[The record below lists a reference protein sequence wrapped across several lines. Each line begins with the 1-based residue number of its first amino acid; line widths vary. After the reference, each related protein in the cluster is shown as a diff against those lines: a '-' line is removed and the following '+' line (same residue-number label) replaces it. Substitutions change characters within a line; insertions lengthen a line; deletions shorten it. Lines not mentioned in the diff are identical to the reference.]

1 MQCQS
6 MRAWAL
12 VWQEIRAWALVRQA
26 MHAGALVWQE
36 ICAWVR
42 GIFFQC
48 ADFRLIA
55 VKNRISFWL
64 PVVMTLQML
73 RMPVQGV

>member
-1 MQCQS
+1 
-6 MRAWAL
+6 MR
-12 VWQEIRAWALVRQA
+12 
-26 MHAGALVWQE
+26 AGALVWQE
-36 ICAWVR
+36 IRVGALVWQTTRAGAPVWQATRAGVR

-55 VKNRISFWL
+55 AKNRISFWL

-73 RMPVQGV
+73 RMPV

>member
-1 MQCQS
+1 
-6 MRAWAL
+6 MRAWALVYQAMRVEAL
-12 VWQEIRAWALVRQA
+12 VWQEIRV
-26 MHAGALVWQE
+26 G
-36 ICAWVR
+36 VR

-73 RMPVQGV
+73 RMPV

>member
-1 MQCQS
+1 
-6 MRAWAL
+6 MRAWALVYQAMRVEAL
-12 VWQEIRAWALVRQA
+12 VWQEIRA
-26 MHAGALVWQE
+26 G
-36 ICAWVR
+36 VR

-55 VKNRISFWL
+55 VKNRILFWL

-73 RMPVQGV
+73 RMPVQSV

>member
-1 MQCQS
+1 
-6 MRAWAL
+6 MRAGAL
-12 VWQEIRAWALVRQA
+12 VWQEIRAGV
-26 MHAGALVWQE
+26 LVWQE
-36 ICAWVR
+36 IRVGVR

-48 ADFRLIA
+48 TDFRLIA

-64 PVVMTLQML
+64 PIVMTLQAL

>member
-1 MQCQS
+1 

-12 VWQEIRAWALVRQA
+12 VWQEIRV
-26 MHAGALVWQE
+26 GALVWQE
-36 ICAWVR
+36 TRAGVR

-48 ADFRLIA
+48 TDFRLIA

-64 PVVMTLQML
+64 PVVMTLQMF

>member
-1 MQCQS
+1 

-12 VWQEIRAWALVRQA
+12 VWQTTR
-26 MHAGALVWQE
+26 AGALVWQE
-36 ICAWVR
+36 IRVWVR

-64 PVVMTLQML
+64 PVVMTPQRL
-73 RMPVQGV
+73 RMPV

>member
-1 MQCQS
+1 
-6 MRAWAL
+6 MRAGAL
-12 VWQEIRAWALVRQA
+12 MRQATRVGALVRQA
-26 MHAGALVWQE
+26 IRVEALVRQA
-36 ICAWVR
+36 IRAGVR

-55 VKNRISFWL
+55 AKNRISFWL

>member
-1 MQCQS
+1 

-12 VWQEIRAWALVRQA
+12 VWQEMRV
-26 MHAGALVWQE
+26 GALVWQE
-36 ICAWVR
+36 IRAGVR

-64 PVVMTLQML
+64 PVWKPLPIPLVSSAPGKTISGLFVP
-73 RMPVQGV
+73 PVDEDE

>member
-1 MQCQS
+1 MC
-6 MRAWAL
+6 AGAL
-12 VWQEIRAWALVRQA
+12 VWQEIRVGALVWQA

-36 ICAWVR
+36 IRAWVR

-64 PVVMTLQML
+64 PVVMTL
-73 RMPVQGV
+73 

>member
-1 MQCQS
+1 MCAEALVWQAT
-6 MRAWAL
+6 RAWVLVWQEIRVGAL
-12 VWQEIRAWALVRQA
+12 VWQEIRV
-26 MHAGALVWQE
+26 G
-36 ICAWVR
+36 VR
-42 GIFFQC
+42 GIFSQC

-64 PVVMTLQML
+64 PVVMTLQAL

>member
-1 MQCQS
+1 
-6 MRAWAL
+6 MR
-12 VWQEIRAWALVRQA
+12 
-26 MHAGALVWQE
+26 AGALVWQSMR
-36 ICAWVR
+36 AGALVWQATRAGVR

-64 PVVMTLQML
+64 PVVMTLQMF

>member
-1 MQCQS
+1 

-12 VWQEIRAWALVRQA
+12 VWQAARV
-26 MHAGALVWQE
+26 GALVWQE
-36 ICAWVR
+36 IRVGVR

>member
-1 MQCQS
+1 
-6 MRAWAL
+6 MR
-12 VWQEIRAWALVRQA
+12 
-26 MHAGALVWQE
+26 AGALVWQE
-36 ICAWVR
+36 IRVGVLVWQATRVGVR

-64 PVVMTLQML
+64 PVVMTL
-73 RMPVQGV
+73 

>member
-1 MQCQS
+1 

-12 VWQEIRAWALVRQA
+12 VWQTTR
-26 MHAGALVWQE
+26 AGALVWQ
-36 ICAWVR
+36 ATRAGVR

-64 PVVMTLQML
+64 PVVMTPQML
-73 RMPVQGV
+73 RMPV

>member
-1 MQCQS
+1 
-6 MRAWAL
+6 MRAGVVVRQEIRVGAL
-12 VWQEIRAWALVRQA
+12 VWQEIRV
-26 MHAGALVWQE
+26 G
-36 ICAWVR
+36 VR

-64 PVVMTLQML
+64 PVVMTLQMDKNVKQIFPL
-73 RMPVQGV
+73 DKTKK

>member
-1 MQCQS
+1 
-6 MRAWAL
+6 MRAG
-12 VWQEIRAWALVRQA
+12 ALVRQETR
-26 MHAGALVWQE
+26 AGALVWQE
-36 ICAWVR
+36 IGEGALVRQKIRAGAR

-55 VKNRISFWL
+55 VKSRISFWL

-73 RMPVQGV
+73 RMPV

>member
-1 MQCQS
+1 

-12 VWQEIRAWALVRQA
+12 VWQEMRVGALVWQEMRV
-26 MHAGALVWQE
+26 GALVWQE
-36 ICAWVR
+36 IRAGVR

>member
-1 MQCQS
+1 MLQEI
-6 MRAWAL
+6 RAWAL
-12 VWQEIRAWALVRQA
+12 VWQEIGEGALVLQEIGEGALVRQKIR
-26 MHAGALVWQE
+26 AGA
-36 ICAWVR
+36 R

-55 VKNRISFWL
+55 VKNRISFCL

-73 RMPVQGV
+73 RIPV

>member
-1 MQCQS
+1 
-6 MRAWAL
+6 MRARAL
-12 VWQEIRAWALVRQA
+12 VWQEIRAGALVRQETRV
-26 MHAGALVWQE
+26 GALVWQE
-36 ICAWVR
+36 IGAGVR

-48 ADFRLIA
+48 ADSRLIA

-64 PVVMTLQML
+64 PVVVTLQML

>member
-1 MQCQS
+1 

-12 VWQEIRAWALVRQA
+12 VWQEIRV
-26 MHAGALVWQE
+26 GVLVWQ
-36 ICAWVR
+36 ATRVGVQ

>member
-1 MQCQS
+1 MCAGTLVLQEI
-6 MRAWAL
+6 RAWAL
-12 VWQEIRAWALVRQA
+12 VWQEIGEGALVRQKIR
-26 MHAGALVWQE
+26 AGA
-36 ICAWVR
+36 R

-64 PVVMTLQML
+64 PVVMTPQML
-73 RMPVQGV
+73 RMPV

>member
-1 MQCQS
+1 M
-6 MRAWAL
+6 
-12 VWQEIRAWALVRQA
+12 RAWALVRQS
-26 MHAGALVWQE
+26 MRAGALVWQ
-36 ICAWVR
+36 ATRAGVR

-64 PVVMTLQML
+64 PVVMTLQMF

>member
-1 MQCQS
+1 
-6 MRAWAL
+6 MRAGALVRQEIRVGAL
-12 VWQEIRAWALVRQA
+12 VWQEIRV
-26 MHAGALVWQE
+26 G
-36 ICAWVR
+36 VR

-48 ADFRLIA
+48 TDFRLIA

-73 RMPVQGV
+73 RMPVWGV

>member
-1 MQCQS
+1 MH
-6 MRAWAL
+6 AWAL
-12 VWQEIRAWALVRQA
+12 VWQEIRAWALVWQA
-26 MHAGALVWQE
+26 TRAGALMRQG
-36 ICAWVR
+36 ARAGMR

-64 PVVMTLQML
+64 PVVITLQML

>member
-1 MQCQS
+1 
-6 MRAWAL
+6 MRAGALMWQATRTEAL
-12 VWQEIRAWALVRQA
+12 VWQEIRA
-26 MHAGALVWQE
+26 G
-36 ICAWVR
+36 VR

-64 PVVMTLQML
+64 PVVMTLQMF

>member
-1 MQCQS
+1 
-6 MRAWAL
+6 MRAGALMWQATRTEAL
-12 VWQEIRAWALVRQA
+12 VWQEIRVR
-26 MHAGALVWQE
+26 
-36 ICAWVR
+36 VR

-55 VKNRISFWL
+55 AKNRISFWL

>member
-1 MQCQS
+1 

-12 VWQEIRAWALVRQA
+12 VWQEIRA
-26 MHAGALVWQE
+26 GALVWQ
-36 ICAWVR
+36 ATRAGALMRQGARAGMR

>member
-1 MQCQS
+1 
-6 MRAWAL
+6 MRAVAL
-12 VWQEIRAWALVRQA
+12 VWQEIRV
-26 MHAGALVWQE
+26 GALVWQ
-36 ICAWVR
+36 ATRAGVR

-64 PVVMTLQML
+64 PVVMTPQML
-73 RMPVQGV
+73 RMPVQGL

>member
-1 MQCQS
+1 
-6 MRAWAL
+6 MR
-12 VWQEIRAWALVRQA
+12 
-26 MHAGALVWQE
+26 AGALVWQE
-36 ICAWVR
+36 IRVGALVWQEIRVEALVWQKIRVGVR

-64 PVVMTLQML
+64 PVVMTLQIL
-73 RMPVQGV
+73 RMPV

>member
-1 MQCQS
+1 MECQ
-6 MRAWAL
+6 A
-12 VWQEIRAWALVRQA
+12 IR
-26 MHAGALVWQE
+26 AGALVWQE
-36 ICAWVR
+36 IRVGALVWQATCAGVR

-64 PVVMTLQML
+64 PVVMTPQML
-73 RMPVQGV
+73 RMPV

>member
-1 MQCQS
+1 
-6 MRAWAL
+6 MRAWALVYQAMRVEAL
-12 VWQEIRAWALVRQA
+12 VWQEIRA
-26 MHAGALVWQE
+26 GALMRQG
-36 ICAWVR
+36 ARAGMR

-73 RMPVQGV
+73 RMPV